1 MTTARSFS
9 YLALG
14 IATCLALS
22 SFVAAKSR
30 VEKQLEQINLPPGFS
45 IEIFAEVPG
54 ARSMALDK
62 SSNTVYVGTMG
73 SDVYAVSYENQEGK
87 SDKVVKIMSGLKVAN
102 GVAVHRNY
110 LYVAEQNRI
119 ARYPLR
125 GRSPSANW
133 EQDREIKFS
142 DLPDKSHHGWR
153 YIGFG
158 PDNKLYVTV
167 GVACNI
173 CKLQGIE
180 GTIIRM
186 DPDGSNSEIFAN
198 GIRNSVGLSLH
209 PKTGVLYFTDNNTDM
224 MGDDIP
230 PGEFNAA
237 PTAGLNFGF
246 PYYAGGSVRSPGW
259 AYNTPPPNV
268 QFPKVD
274 FQAHVAALGLAFYT
288 GDMFPEEYRHDAF
301 VAQHGSWNRSVPIGY
316 RVVRVKFDD
325 NGEVVGDEVFAD
337 GWLQGEKA
345 WGRPVDVLHM
355 PDGALLVS
363 DDHRGVLYRISYTED

>member
-1 MTTARSFS
+1 
-9 YLALG
+9 
-14 IATCLALS
+14 
-22 SFVAAKSR
+22 
-30 VEKQLEQINLPPGFS
+30 N
-45 IEIFAEVPG
+45 
-54 ARSMALDK
+54 
-62 SSNTVYVGTMG
+62 
-73 SDVYAVSYENQEGK
+73 
-87 SDKVVKIMSGLKVAN
+87 
-102 GVAVHRNY
+102 
-110 LYVAEQNRI
+110 
-119 ARYPLR
+119 
-125 GRSPSANW
+125 PSANW

-173 CKLQGIE
+173 CELQGIE

-198 GIRNSVGLSLH
+198 GIRNSVGLSFH

-259 AYNTPPPNV
+259 AYNTPPLNV